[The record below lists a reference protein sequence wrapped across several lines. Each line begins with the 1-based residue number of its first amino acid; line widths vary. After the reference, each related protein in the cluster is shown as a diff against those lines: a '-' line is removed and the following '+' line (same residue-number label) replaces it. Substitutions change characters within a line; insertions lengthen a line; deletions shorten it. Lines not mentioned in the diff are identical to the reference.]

1 MISHFLFNFINFNFI
16 IVTVIVTFST
26 KLLTLGI
33 LFSTVVK
40 EAVVAKLVM
49 LGISFLTSF
58 MLALTGISTNL
69 STSGLSALLFK
80 FA

>member
-1 MISHFLFNFINFNFI
+1 MISHFLFNFINFNI
-16 IVTVIVTFST
+16 NIVTVIVNLST

-40 EAVVAKLVM
+40 EAVVAQLVM
-49 LGISFLTSF
+49 LDISLLTSF
-58 MLALTGISTNL
+58 MLALTGIGTNL

>member
-1 MISHFLFNFINFNFI
+1 MISHFLFNFINFNI
-16 IVTVIVTFST
+16 NIVTVIVNLST

-33 LFSTVVK
+33 LFSTVVR
-40 EAVVAKLVM
+40 EAVVAQLVM
-49 LGISFLTSF
+49 LDISLLTSF
-58 MLALTGISTNL
+58 MLALTGIVTNL

>member
-1 MISHFLFNFINFNFI
+1 MISHFLFNFINFNI
-16 IVTVIVTFST
+16 NIVTVIVNLST

-33 LFSTVVK
+33 LFSTVVR
-40 EAVVAKLVM
+40 EAVVAQLVM
-49 LGISFLTSF
+49 LDISLLTSF
-58 MLALTGISTNL
+58 MLALPGIVTNL